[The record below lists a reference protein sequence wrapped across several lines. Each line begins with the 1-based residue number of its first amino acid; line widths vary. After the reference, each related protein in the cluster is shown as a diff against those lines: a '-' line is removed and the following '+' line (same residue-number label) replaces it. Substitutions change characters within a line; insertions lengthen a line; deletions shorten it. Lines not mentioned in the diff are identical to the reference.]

1 MQGVGR
7 QWGRTLGLAG
17 LSCAFLAALALWLWP
32 GPARPALPLAPLRMV
47 AGPSSPHLAAGLVAP
62 EPGLSP
68 LPLTVAGRAAAGP
81 NGALVQEWPG
91 FHVEARFHGDAVTV
105 RFEDGVNR
113 WRVLIE
119 GGAAGRV
126 ELARPGRRDLRITG
140 LGPGD
145 WRIRVEKI
153 SESSMPAGF
162 GGIWIDPSAARP
174 LPAPPPPPHLI
185 EFVGDSD
192 TVGFADLSDHRD
204 CTEDEVFATTDT
216 ARSFGPQVAAR
227 LGADYRMIAR
237 SGIGL
242 LRNYG
247 GAAPGATMAS
257 RHAMALPG
265 DVSALPLPERP
276 ADIVV
281 TALGSNDFGSA
292 LGPGEPWPDHD
303 RLSRDF
309 GPALTAFLRQRRQ
322 AVPGALQVLLAF
334 GEYGPHLVDPYRE
347 AAAALRAEGARV
359 ALVVLPPL
367 GRHACFWH
375 PTAADHAM
383 IAAELV
389 TAIRAAEP

>member
-1 MQGVGR
+1 MRGEGR
-7 QWGRTLGLAG
+7 QLRAALGLAG
-17 LSCAFLAALALWLWP
+17 LACTFLAALVLWMWP
-32 GPARPALPLAPLRMV
+32 GPARPAMPLAPLRVV
-47 AGPSSPHLAAGLVAP
+47 AGPASPHLAAALDAP
-62 EPGLSP
+62 RPGLAP
-68 LPLTVAGRAAAGP
+68 LPLTVEGRAAAGP
-81 NGALVQEWPG
+81 DGGLVQEWPG
-91 FHVEARFHGDAVTV
+91 FHVEARFHGDAVTI
-105 RFEDGVNR
+105 RFEDEVNL

-126 ELARPGRRDLRITG
+126 ELARPGRRDLRISG

-162 GGIWIDPSAARP
+162 GGIWIDPAAARP
-174 LPAPPPPPHLI
+174 LPAPPPPPRLI

-216 ARSFGPQVAAR
+216 SRSFGPQVAAR
-227 LGADYRMIAR
+227 LGADYRLIAR

-247 GAAPGATMAS
+247 GAAPTATMAS
-257 RHAMALPG
+257 RHAMALPS
-265 DVSALPLPERP
+265 DVAALPLPERP

-292 LGPGEPWPDHD
+292 LAPDEPWPDHD

-334 GEYGPHLVDPYRE
+334 GEYGPPLVDPYRE
-347 AAAALRAEGARV
+347 AAAALRADGARV
-359 ALVVLPPL
+359 ALVVLPRL
-367 GRHACFWH
+367 DRHACFWH
-375 PTAADHAM
+375 PTAADHAL
-383 IAAELV
+383 IARELAL
-389 TAIRAAEP
+389 AIRAAEP